1 MEVVAKSSEWE
12 ENCQGE
18 AVHKILGIEQR
29 RSAGHEARDQPQ
41 Q

>member
-1 MEVVAKSSEWE
+1 MEVVAKSAEWKK
-12 ENCQGE
+12 NCQRE

-29 RSAGHEARDQPQ
+29 RSAGHETRDQSQ